1 MAKWNPWHG
10 CHKYSP
16 GCRHCYVYRS
26 DAAHGKD
33 SSVIT
38 KTASFVLPVTK
49 NRAGEYKI
57 PAGEKVWTCFTSD
70 FFLADADPW
79 RPEAWA
85 MMKERSDLNFLFI
98 TKRILRFWECIPED
112 WGHGYPNVH
121 ICCTAENQACVDER
135 IPFFK
140 ELPIAHKSIICEPIL
155 EQIDLSAYLGDWV
168 EEVVVGGES
177 GPSARICRYE
187 WVTDLRQQCDQA
199 NVPFWFKQTGAR
211 FEKDG
216 KLYRVPRKFQHSQAR
231 KAGLNSSVM

>member
-1 MAKWNPWHG
+1 M
-10 CHKYSP
+10 
-16 GCRHCYVYRS
+16 
-26 DAAHGKD
+26 
-33 SSVIT
+33 
-38 KTASFVLPVTK
+38 
-49 NRAGEYKI
+49 
-57 PAGEKVWTCFTSD
+57 
-70 FFLADADPW
+70 
-79 RPEAWA
+79 
-85 MMKERSDLNFLFI
+85 
-98 TKRILRFWECIPED
+98 
-112 WGHGYPNVH
+112 
-121 ICCTAENQACVDER
+121 DER

-231 KAGLNSSVM
+231 KAGLNSSVR